1 MLCVQGSAVNLSVAN
16 WQRNYIVRCKSRA
29 DNYSVC
35 VCVSVYVLCVIRW
48 WFEGEWRD
56 EILARSCYRDLIKTN
71 PRGWPAHVCCVC
83 PHWGLERYK
92 PAITIACYCVT
103 FSKHLTNSILRRGSK
118 YSVVWVKW
126 DNDRGLAGWYYL
138 VSVMNYLLSGQMELG
153 GWSLVWLDF
162 YTGDIKM

>member
-1 MLCVQGSAVNLSVAN
+1 MNNNLRVNKVWVALPAQPLLSLQNLKQKKMLCVQGSAVNLSVAN

-29 DNYSVC
+29 DNYS

-71 PRGWPAHVCCVC
+71 PRGRPAHVCWVC

-92 PAITIACYCVT
+92 PAIAIACYCVT

-118 YSVVWVKW
+118 YSVC
-126 DNDRGLAGWYYL
+126 AGE
-138 VSVMNYLLSGQMELG
+138 VG
-153 GWSLVWLDF
+153 
-162 YTGDIKM
+162 